1 MTFGDRFRVPSS
13 NCGLALG
20 LAGCCAV
27 SFQPAAAQELAGT
40 VVELP
45 PLVVEGATLAKPNAK
60 ESSKTGKTT
69 GDGAV
74 PAATSPEMAET
85 LQQPLS
91 DNFTGNGSVN
101 ASVEGG
107 VRADSIG
114 TAVSVVTREEIQA
127 QQSRHAVDVLRG
139 LPGVSVSQQGG
150 AGNVAVVRIRGAE
163 SNQTLVL
170 IDGVEVNSG
179 IDGVYDF
186 ANLASDDIARIEVL
200 RGPQSGLYG
209 SGALGGVINIVTNSG
224 KGPAR
229 VVVEGEGGS
238 FNTRGGR
245 AGVSGG
251 TDTAWGAFMV
261 SSRHSDGFNIS
272 PEGGERDGSDLK
284 TLSMKAGVRPFE
296 NLTVRGAFHASRLD
310 TEYDDFSSNLPG
322 FQRAI
327 DAPFMS
333 LNDMWSGRLD
343 AELALFNDA
352 WTQQVFVTRS
362 NRDFND
368 QSFSV
373 SQLIDEATTYGY
385 KTTVRIGPK
394 EGGPVRHYVTG
405 LIERREE
412 TFEQPTSA
420 NFHAARDRLSYVGEV
435 RGDYFGLL
443 NLGASLRRDDNE
455 TFDDTTDW
463 RVDGSFKVPSTPF
476 RLHSSYGTGTK
487 LPSFAELYG
496 TFFRYTPNPDLRP
509 ERSKGWDVGVETTFL
524 SGRGVVDVT
533 YFNTNLT
540 NEITEDF
547 SAFPLIRSV
556 NLNGESKRQGVEVS
570 GRVQVLPG
578 VLVGT
583 AYTWLDARDDQD
595 LRELRRPEHQARFDI
610 DWRFAH
616 DRARLNLGVIYNGQM
631 EDLGFLAG
639 PPFSQRVAL
648 NSYWLAR
655 LAGSYEVSPGLEL
668 FGRVENLLN
677 QDYQEVFGYET
688 AGVAAYAGVRLKLEA
703 PVLAPA
709 SWK

>member
-13 NCGLALG
+13 NYGLALG
-20 LAGCCAV
+20 LAGWCAV

-45 PLVVEGATLAKPNAK
+45 PLVVEGATRAKPKAK
-60 ESSKTGKTT
+60 ETSKTGKTT

-74 PAATSPEMAET
+74 PAATSPEMAEP
-85 LQQPLS
+85 LQQSLS
-91 DNFTGNGSVN
+91 DNFTGDGSVN
-101 ASVEGG
+101 TSVEGG

-127 QQSRHAVDVLRG
+127 QQSRHAVEVLRG
-139 LPGVSVSQQGG
+139 LPAVSVSQQGG
-150 AGNVAVVRIRGAE
+150 AE
-163 SNQTLVL
+163 SNQTLVP

-238 FNTRGGR
+238 FNARGGR

-261 SSRHSDGFNIS
+261 SSRHGNGFNIS
-272 PEGGERDGSDLK
+272 PQGGERDGGDLK
-284 TLSMKAGVRPFE
+284 TLSMKAGVRPSE

-435 RGDYFGLL
+435 RGAYFGLF

-463 RVDGSFKVPSTPF
+463 RIDGSFKVPSTPF

-547 SAFPLIRSV
+547 SVFPLIRSV
-556 NLNGESKRQGVEVS
+556 NLNGESKLQGIEVS
-570 GRVQVLPG
+570 GRIQVLPG

-583 AYTWLDARDDQD
+583 AYTWRDARDDQD

-610 DWRFAH
+610 DWRLAH

-648 NSYWLAR
+648 NCR
-655 LAGSYEVSPGLEL
+655 PGLSFSDEWKTFL
-668 FGRVENLLN
+668 TRTTRRFSVMRRQVLCGRAL
-677 QDYQEVFGYET
+677 ET
-688 AGVAAYAGVRLKLEA
+688 RS
-703 PVLAPA
+703 A
-709 SWK
+709 SVGLRIVDIGMGDTTRHG